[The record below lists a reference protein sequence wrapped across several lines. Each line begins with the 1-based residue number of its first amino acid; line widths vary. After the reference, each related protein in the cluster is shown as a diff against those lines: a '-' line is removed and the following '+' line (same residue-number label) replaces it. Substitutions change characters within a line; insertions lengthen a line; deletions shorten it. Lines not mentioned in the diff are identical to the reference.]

1 MGTLERQM
9 SEGVAWNQG
18 ELSEE
23 TRRMVLEQAMQTNHT
38 MAIFGLMDDILA
50 VSKNPHA
57 SIIRRL
63 RAMKNDLSLNDP
75 MPLHDVTTLD
85 LAIKALEA
93 HS

>member
-1 MGTLERQM
+1 M

-23 TRRMVLEQAMQTNHT
+23 TRNMVLASTAMANHT
-38 MAIFGLMDDILA
+38 MAMFGLIDEIMA

-57 SIIRRL
+57 SIIQRL
-63 RAMKNDLSLNDP
+63 KGMKNSLSLEDP

-85 LAIKALEA
+85 LAIKALQA

>member
-1 MGTLERQM
+1 M

-38 MAIFGLMDDILA
+38 MAVFSLMDEIA
-50 VSKNPHA
+50 NVSTNPHA
-57 SIIRRL
+57 SIIQRL
-63 RAMKNDLSLNDP
+63 KGMKNSLSLEDP
-75 MPLHDVTTLD
+75 MPLHDVITLD
-85 LAIKALEA
+85 LAIKALQA

>member
-1 MGTLERQM
+1 M
-9 SEGVAWNQG
+9 SEGTAWNQG

-23 TRRMVLEQAMQTNHT
+23 TRKMVLASTAMANHT
-38 MAIFGLMDDILA
+38 MAMFGLIDEIMA

-57 SIIRRL
+57 SIIQRL
-63 RAMKNDLSLNDP
+63 KGMKNSLSLEDP

-85 LAIKALEA
+85 LAIKALQA

>member
-1 MGTLERQM
+1 MECNTM

-23 TRRMVLEQAMQTNHT
+23 TRKLVLEHTEMINHN
-38 MAIFGLMDDILA
+38 MAIFALIDEIADTRQ
-50 VSKNPHA
+50 NPHT

-63 RAMKNDLSLNDP
+63 QTMKNQLSLNEP
-75 MPLHDVTTLD
+75 MPLYDVTTLD
-85 LAIKALEA
+85 LAIKALQA

>member
-1 MGTLERQM
+1 MECEM

-23 TRRMVLEQAMQTNHT
+23 TRRMVMEQMMTTKHD
-38 MAIFGLMDDILA
+38 MAIFNLINEISDI
-50 VSKNPHA
+50 STNPHA
-57 SIIRRL
+57 SIIQRL
-63 RAMKNDLSLNDP
+63 KGMKNSLSLEEP

-85 LAIKALEA
+85 LAIKALQA

>member
-1 MGTLERQM
+1 M

-23 TRRMVLEQAMQTNHT
+23 TRRMVLNQAMQTNHT
-38 MAIFGLMDDILA
+38 MALVGLMNEIMA
-50 VSKNPHA
+50 VNTNPHA

-63 RAMKNDLSLNDP
+63 RTMKNSLSLNDP
-75 MPLHDVTTLD
+75 MPLYDVTTLD

>member
-1 MGTLERQM
+1 M

-18 ELSEE
+18 ELTEE
-23 TRRMVLEQAMQTNHT
+23 TRRMVIEQAMNNHT

-50 VSKNPHA
+50 VSNNPHA

-63 RAMKNDLSLNDP
+63 RTMKNSLSLNDP
-75 MPLHDVTTLD
+75 MPLYDVTTLD

>member
-9 SEGVAWNQG
+9 SEGTAWNQG
-18 ELSEE
+18 ELTEE
-23 TRRMVLEQAMQTNHT
+23 TRRMVMEQAIQTNHT
-38 MAIFGLMDDILA
+38 MAMFGLIDEIMA

-63 RAMKNDLSLNDP
+63 RTMKNSLSLNDP
-75 MPLHDVTTLD
+75 MPLYDVTTLD

>member
-1 MGTLERQM
+1 M

-18 ELSEE
+18 ELTEE
-23 TRRMVLEQAMQTNHT
+23 TRRMVLEQAMNTNHA

-57 SIIRRL
+57 SIIQRL
-63 RAMKNDLSLNDP
+63 KTMKNQLSLEDP
-75 MPLHDVTTLD
+75 MPLYDVTTLD
-85 LAIKALEA
+85 LAIKALQA

>member
-1 MGTLERQM
+1 M

-23 TRRMVLEQAMQTNHT
+23 TRRMVLDQAMQTDHT
-38 MAIFGLMDDILA
+38 MALVGLMNEIMA
-50 VSKNPHA
+50 VNTNPHA

-63 RAMKNDLSLNDP
+63 RTMKNSLSLNDP
-75 MPLHDVTTLD
+75 MPLYDVTTLD

>member
-1 MGTLERQM
+1 MEHKV
-9 SEGVAWNQG
+9 SEGTAFNQG
-18 ELSEE
+18 ELTEE
-23 TRRMVLEQAMQTNHT
+23 TRKMVLESSALASHT
-38 MAIFGLMDDILA
+38 MAIFSLMDDIMA
-50 VSKNPHA
+50 ISKNPHA

-63 RAMKNDLSLNDP
+63 RAMKNQLSLNEP

>member
-1 MGTLERQM
+1 M

-23 TRRMVLEQAMQTNHT
+23 TRRMVLEQAMQTNHR
-38 MAIFGLMDDILA
+38 MAMFGLIDEIMA

>member
-1 MGTLERQM
+1 M

-18 ELSEE
+18 ELTEE

-57 SIIRRL
+57 SIIQRL
-63 RAMKNDLSLNDP
+63 KTMKNQLSLEDP
-75 MPLHDVTTLD
+75 MPLYDVTTLD
-85 LAIKALEA
+85 LAIKALQA

>member
-1 MGTLERQM
+1 M

-23 TRRMVLEQAMQTNHT
+23 TRRMVLDQAMQTNHT
-38 MAIFGLMDDILA
+38 MALVGLMNEIMA
-50 VSKNPHA
+50 VNTNPHA

-63 RAMKNDLSLNDP
+63 RTMKNSLSLNDP
-75 MPLHDVTTLD
+75 MPLYDVTTLD
-85 LAIKALEA
+85 SAIKALEA

>member
-1 MGTLERQM
+1 MECEM

-23 TRRMVLEQAMQTNHT
+23 TRRMVLDQAMQTNHT
-38 MAIFGLMDDILA
+38 MALVGLMNEIMA
-50 VSKNPHA
+50 VNTNPHA

-63 RAMKNDLSLNDP
+63 RTMKNSLSLNDP
-75 MPLHDVTTLD
+75 MPLYDVTTLD

>member
-1 MGTLERQM
+1 M
-9 SEGVAWNQG
+9 SEGSAWNQG

-23 TRRMVLEQAMQTNHT
+23 TRRMVLDQAMNTHT
-38 MAIFGLMDDILA
+38 MALVGLMNEIMA
-50 VSKNPHA
+50 VHTNPHA

-63 RAMKNDLSLNDP
+63 RAMKNSLSLNDP

>member
-1 MGTLERQM
+1 M

-23 TRRMVLEQAMQTNHT
+23 TRRMVMEQAMQTNHT
-38 MAIFGLMDDILA
+38 MAMFGLIDEIMA

-63 RAMKNDLSLNDP
+63 RTMKNSLSLNDP
-75 MPLHDVTTLD
+75 MPLYDVTTLD
-85 LAIKALEA
+85 QAIKALEA